1 MAKDGLIPAFFKAIH
16 PIYKTP
22 WKSTILVG
30 LIVSVVAATTPIDK
44 VSEMC
49 SMGTLL
55 AFAMISGAVLL
66 LRRRSPELDRPYKAP
81 WIYFVAPMGVLFNV
95 FLMTQVR
102 HSTWVAFLI
111 WSAIGVLLYFIYGRG
126 HSNLNKL
133 EKENL

>member
-1 MAKDGLIPAFFKAIH
+1 MAKDGLMPKFFGEIH
-16 PIYKTP
+16 DKFKTP

-30 LIVSVVAATTPIDK
+30 GIVSVIAAITPIDK

-66 LRRRSPELDRPYKAP
+66 LRYQQPDIDRPYKAP
-81 WIYFVAPMGVLFNV
+81 WIFFVAPMGVLFNV

-102 HSTWVAFLI
+102 TETWHAFLI
-111 WSAIGVLLYFIYGRG
+111 WSAIGIAVYFLYSRG
-126 HSNLNKL
+126 KSHLN
-133 EKENL
+133 EG